1 MNTKGHFSQSPQQQ
15 ESFKVTS
22 NSDGSK
28 VYANCLD
35 IRFSTSSFVTN
46 ISLVHKSS
54 QCFIVWLRFYLFNVS
69 VTILDIVA
77 AEVLQRFIFFGA
89 SVTIWDIVASCWGVS
104 TIYPFARQLF
114 CKQACWQGLPGV
126 YIGGFL
132 LTRQNTYCGVFL
144 LARTDIGQWALPNG
158 QQRRVLCV
166 LWGAIFRTQ
175 QQLIRLKTVENE

>member
-1 MNTKGHFSQSPQQQ
+1 M
-15 ESFKVTS
+15 
-22 NSDGSK
+22 
-28 VYANCLD
+28 
-35 IRFSTSSFVTN
+35 
-46 ISLVHKSS
+46 
-54 QCFIVWLRFYLFNVS
+54 
-69 VTILDIVA
+69 A

-166 LWGAIFRTQ
+166 LWGAKYFAPSNSWYVWKLWRMKKRIKLWFHY
-175 QQLIRLKTVENE
+175 QLCTLWTGVCPKKAGPSENPRLWFPYLQHILRPSSLQCSDGISLLAAPLPSLWPIQAGWA